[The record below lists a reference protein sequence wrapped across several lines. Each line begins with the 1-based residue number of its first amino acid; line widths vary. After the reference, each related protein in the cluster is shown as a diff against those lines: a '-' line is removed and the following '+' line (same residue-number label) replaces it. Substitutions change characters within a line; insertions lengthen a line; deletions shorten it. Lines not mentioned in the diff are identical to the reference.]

1 MNPTRLVL
9 GVLLLSLCVFG
20 LPEGCLVFASHE
32 IAPPLPVHDT
42 DPDGR
47 ITPER
52 PEKNEA
58 LTFSA
63 RDTEKKL

>member
-1 MNPTRLVL
+1 MNPTRLAL

-32 IAPPLPVHDT
+32 ASSPISSRDT
-42 DPDGR
+42 ESASR
-47 ITPER
+47 LKKT
-52 PEKNEA
+52 

-63 RDTEKKL
+63 RDAE